1 MKQLHGKT
9 KNNAISANGSN
20 GHANQTQQRDNIST
34 NNNNNNNNNNS
45 VVENK
50 FRCKVLPEHFTGAI
64 PFVRVNH
71 IMEFDWFVWI
81 PDNINA
87 GDTFVFFVT
96 NDDLI
101 RAQQLRQQE
110 FASTLT
116 PTEQLNYNTKVVNE
130 ICKDI
135 PANTQ
140 PTRQQQE
147 RILQALHPYVPIISN
162 SVIESRNGVACPIFY
177 QRYGLQVATTGD
189 GTTSDSIVPP
199 GGGNNHHNNNTS
211 SSTLSLLQKCKL
223 ECEQVLHRLYYVEF
237 PAAYQE
243 VFVVDRKRLVCMM
256 IGFTFTFIVGFILA
270 IHVQN
275 IREANLNGQ
284 CF

>member
-9 KNNAISANGSN
+9 KNTISANNSSGNSSSHQHQSQLDHAHSSSN
-20 GHANQTQQRDNIST
+20 A
-34 NNNNNNNNNNS
+34 

-64 PFVRVNH
+64 PFVRVNTVLNY
-71 IMEFDWFVWI
+71 DWFVWM

-87 GDTFVFFVT
+87 GDTFVFIISNT
-96 NDDLI
+96 DLL

-110 FASTLT
+110 LSSTLT
-116 PTEQLNYNTKVVNE
+116 PTEQLNYNTKIVNE

-135 PANTQ
+135 PVNTR

-162 SVIESRNGVACPIFY
+162 SIIESRNGVTCPIFY
-177 QRYGLQVATTGD
+177 QQYGPHAVTGA
-189 GTTSDSIVPP
+189 
-199 GGGNNHHNNNTS
+199 GNNHTKNNGTPLSNHQRKNGSTS
-211 SSTLSLLQKCKL
+211 AMSLLQQYKN
-223 ECEQVLHRLYYVEF
+223 EIEQVLHQLYYSVF
-237 PAAYQE
+237 PDMYHE
-243 VFVVDRKRLVCMM
+243 ICLVDRKRFICMM
-256 IGFTFTFIVGFILA
+256 IGFTFTFIIGFIVA
-270 IHVQN
+270 IHVQS
-275 IREANLNGQ
+275 IRMANNSGQ

>member
-1 MKQLHGKT
+1 MKLLHGKT
-9 KNNAISANGSN
+9 KNSTISANTNGSN
-20 GHANQTQQRDNIST
+20 TGNQPQQQQSQHDNTST
-34 NNNNNNNNNNS
+34 NNNNIA

-71 IMEFDWFVWI
+71 VLEFDWFVWM

-87 GDTFVFFVT
+87 GDTFVFIIT
-96 NDDLI
+96 DNDLT

-147 RILQALHPYVPIISN
+147 RILQALHPYTPIISN
-162 SVIESRNGVACPIFY
+162 SIIESRNGVACPIFY
-177 QRYGLQVATTGD
+177 QRYGLQVATGD
-189 GTTSDSIVPP
+189 GTTSGTILSPT
-199 GGGNNHHNNNTS
+199 NNNGS
-211 SSTLSLLQKCKL
+211 SSTLSLLPNYKL
-223 ECEQVLHRLYYVEF
+223 EIEQVLRRLYYVEF

-243 VFVVDRKRLVCMM
+243 VFVVDRNRLVCMM
-256 IGFTFTFIVGFILA
+256 IGFASTFIVGFIVA

-275 IREANLNGQ
+275 IREANGQ